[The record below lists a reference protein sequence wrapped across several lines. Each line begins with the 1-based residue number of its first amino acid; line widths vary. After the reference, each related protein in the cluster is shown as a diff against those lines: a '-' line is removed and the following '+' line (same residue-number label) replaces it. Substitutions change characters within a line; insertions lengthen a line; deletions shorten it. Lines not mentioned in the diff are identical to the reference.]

1 MTVQDIKQ
9 CFRSYMDGV
18 AASSMR
24 AKGLHYRMIWGI
36 SIMHLKEIAEEIKS
50 QDSNIPLCDL
60 AQQLW
65 KEDCRE
71 CKILATLLM
80 PCDAMTEQMAYE
92 WLGTLPTQE
101 MSEWL
106 AFNLLR
112 HLPNAKEL
120 AQKAV
125 NSNNKLQ
132 QYCGQN
138 ILKRIG

>member
-1 MTVQDIKQ
+1 MTVNDIKQ
-9 CFRSYMDGV
+9 SFKSYMDGV

-24 AKGLHYRMIWGI
+24 AKGLHYRVIWGI
-36 SIMHLKEIAEEIKS
+36 SIMHLKEIAEEVKS
-50 QDSNIPLCDL
+50 QSSNASLCNL

-80 PCDAMTEQMAYE
+80 PSDAMTEQIVQE
-92 WLGTLPTQE
+92 WLETLPTQE

-120 AQKAV
+120 AQKAI

-132 QYCGQN
+132 QNCGQN

>member
-1 MTVQDIKQ
+1 
-9 CFRSYMDGV
+9 
-18 AASSMR
+18 
-24 AKGLHYRMIWGI
+24 
-36 SIMHLKEIAEEIKS
+36 
-50 QDSNIPLCDL
+50 
-60 AQQLW
+60 
-65 KEDCRE
+65 
-71 CKILATLLM
+71 M

-92 WLGTLPTQE
+92 WLETLPTQE

>member
-1 MTVQDIKQ
+1 MTVNDIKQ
-9 CFRSYMDGV
+9 SFKSYMDGV

-24 AKGLHYRMIWGI
+24 AKGLHYRVIWGI
-36 SIMHLKEIAEEIKS
+36 SIMHLKEIAEEVKS
-50 QDSNIPLCDL
+50 QSSNASLCNL

-80 PCDAMTEQMAYE
+80 PYDAITEQIVQE
-92 WLGTLPTQE
+92 WLETLPTQE

-106 AFNLLR
+106 AFNLLQ
-112 HLPNAKEL
+112 HLPNAREL
-120 AQKAV
+120 AEKAI

-132 QYCGQN
+132 QNCGQN